1 MRPDEKQIT
10 IDIFTRIFIGRSLFI
25 WLMVWLFIDPERTVL
40 YYNCHLYC
48 MQRKGV
54 LCICLLA
61 LLMAFTSALAYADN
75 GGYEVHPAI
84 PGQVD
89 DHPGTM
95 RSVSFWELPLW
106 VQLSYL
112 SGAIGAVVVAIK
124 LLPFAVLK
132 LKSKIGNQ
140 NRESVYRQIDQNPGC
155 TVSDISKR
163 EAMNVGS
170 VRYHVDQLQDARRIV
185 MVKIGKFRRLFRN
198 SGAYDD
204 REIMVISAMQVRT
217 KRAIMFIVRD
227 NPGLSNKQIAEKL
240 AIKES
245 MAHTYLASLLKDSIL
260 RCEKNGQQKMYY
272 LESDVEA
279 ILAKATSAP
288 AGQNKGATT

>member
-1 MRPDEKQIT
+1 MPIT
-10 IDIFTRIFIGRSLFI
+10 GAT
-25 WLMVWLFIDPERTVL
+25 
-40 YYNCHLYC
+40 N
-48 MQRKGV
+48 
-54 LCICLLA
+54 
-61 LLMAFTSALAYADN
+61 
-75 GGYEVHPAI
+75 PAQAT

-89 DHPGTM
+89 DHPGTTVP
-95 RSVSFWELPLW
+95 VSFWELPLW
-106 VQLSYL
+106 IQLTYL
-112 SGAIGAVVVAIK
+112 SGAIGALIVAIK
-124 LLPFAVLK
+124 LLPFAFFK
-132 LKSKIGNQ
+132 LKSKIVNQ

-185 MVKIGKFRRLFRN
+185 LVKIGKFRRLFRN

-204 REIMVISAMQVRT
+204 REIVVISALQVRT

-245 MAHTYLASLLKDSIL
+245 MAHTYLTSLLKDGIL

-272 LESDVEA
+272 LESDVDA

-288 AGQNKGATT
+288 AGQNNGTTT